1 MFWTLLQFILAF
13 GVILFL
19 HELGH
24 FISAKAFGV
33 EVEEF
38 GFGLPPRIVK
48 LFTWKGTDFT
58 LNCLPFGAFVKPKG
72 EFDGDDSLEG
82 GFKSAKPWQQL
93 IIYFA
98 GPLMNLV
105 TLIVILMVIA
115 QVVGIPDS
123 SMVLIDR
130 VLPDSPALDAGL
142 KAGDVIYR
150 IDDRKIDSID
160 AAVTAIYRKAGGK
173 IEIEVSR
180 DGEILTLDAKTLAVV
195 PADRGPLG
203 VELTNPMMKVSFVQ
217 GVQIGIQDSFS
228 MITSYLRGL
237 GMLFTGQIN
246 LGEGLVGPVG
256 IYSMFA
262 DVAEIDAEAAK
273 READRQERIEAGEE
287 IAENSSAAERLP
299 WYNRLMFLAMISMA
313 VGISN
318 LLPIPA
324 LDGGRILLLIPEL
337 IFKKSVPAKVEV
349 WLNTVGMILVLGL
362 SVFLIFKDVLKL
374 VVG

>member
-1 MFWTLLQFILAF
+1 MFWTLVQFILGF

-58 LNCLPFGAFVKPKG
+58 LNSLPFGAFVKPKG
-72 EFDGDDSLEG
+72 EFDDDDNLEG

-98 GPLMNLV
+98 GPLMNIA
-105 TLIVILMVIA
+105 TLLVILMVIA
-115 QVVGIPDS
+115 QLVGIPNQAV
-123 SMVLIDR
+123 VLIDR
-130 VLPDSPALDAGL
+130 VVPDSPALAAGL
-142 KAGDVIYR
+142 KAGDVILR
-150 IDDRKIDSID
+150 IDDKKMESIED
-160 AAVTAIYRKAGGK
+160 AVTAIFHRAGLVIR
-173 IEIEVSR
+173 IEIDR
-180 DGEILTLDAKTLAVV
+180 DGEILTMDAKTEAIV
-195 PADRGPLG
+195 PANRGPLG
-203 VELTNPMMKVSFVQ
+203 VELTNPTMKVSFLE
-217 GVQIGIQDSFS
+217 GLQIGIKDSFS
-228 MITSYLRGL
+228 MITSYLQGL
-237 GMLFTGQIN
+237 GMLFSGQVD

-256 IYSMFA
+256 IYSLFEE
-262 DVAEIDAEAAK
+262 VAEIDAEAAK
-273 READRQERIEAGEE
+273 RNERIATGDELGDRSHEVD
-287 IAENSSAAERLP
+287 RLP

-337 IFKKSVPAKVEV
+337 LFKKRVPAKVEV
-349 WLNTVGMILVLGL
+349 WLNTAGMILVLGL

-374 VVG
+374 TAG